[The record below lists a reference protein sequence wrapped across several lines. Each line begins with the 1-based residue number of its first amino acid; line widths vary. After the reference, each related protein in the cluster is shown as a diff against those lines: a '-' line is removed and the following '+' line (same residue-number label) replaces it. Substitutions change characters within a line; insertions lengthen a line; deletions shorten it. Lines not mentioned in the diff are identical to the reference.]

1 MVRWLHIGRR
11 VALLTSLT
19 VAAFLIAH
27 AVNGFVSEALYMP
40 LDARTSMSTPASAS
54 GSRSGTQPSRY
65 VEDILAS
72 GLFPLPQER
81 QEQVE
86 VGRSAAM
93 GAASAPPLDAA
104 RKINVLGTVVG
115 DREGVLAVIEE
126 IATKRQALYRL
137 HDLIPNVGELAEIR
151 HNAVLI
157 RQGYQ
162 EEWVELAIAKQAA
175 PSGTETGAVVP
186 ARTANTSLHRV
197 LDRREV
203 TQVTS
208 DLPKLLTQARAV
220 PYLVNGKMEGFR
232 IDNIAP
238 QGFFD
243 KAGIRGGDVLQRVN
257 GVEIRDPGTMLTL
270 FQQLKNERTVRL
282 DVLRDNRQAALTYEI
297 R

>member
-1 MVRWLHIGRR
+1 MVRWQQIARR
-11 VALLTSLT
+11 VALLTYLT
-19 VAAFLIAH
+19 VAAFLVGH

-40 LDARTSMSTPASAS
+40 NDPRMSTHTPALAS
-54 GSRSGTQPSRY
+54 GSVAEPSRY
-65 VEDILAS
+65 IADILAS

-81 QEQVE
+81 ADTGRF
-86 VGRSAAM
+86 VGT
-93 GAASAPPLDAA
+93 GAVSAPTLDAA

-126 IATKRQALYRL
+126 PTSKRQALYRL

-151 HNAVLI
+151 HSAVLI

-162 EEWVELAIAKQAA
+162 EEWVELAIAKQTLPPGGGA
-175 PSGTETGAVVP
+175 GTVVP
-186 ARTANTSLHRV
+186 ARTTGASLHRV

-203 TQVTS
+203 IQVTS
-208 DLPKLLTQARAV
+208 DLPNLLTQARAV
-220 PYLVNGKMEGFR
+220 PYMVNGKMEGFR

-243 KAGIRGGDVLQRVN
+243 KVGIRGGDVLQRVN
-257 GVEIRDPGTMLTL
+257 GVDIRDPGTMLTL

-282 DVLRDNRQAALTYEI
+282 DVLRDNQRAALTYEI